1 MNVIANQ
8 SNFRSRFARLAL
20 IALMSATV
28 WLGNARAQ
36 TTDFA
41 ALASTASVPYS
52 LFQYGTLTGSTNTVT
67 ATFVPIVTA
76 SGTSYQNI
84 TLQFDVSASGAL
96 TVASLQQTQVTLPF
110 VSSFRAGTYCASPNI
125 GNGKACITVSGPGET
140 SGGTTEWSLTAASGS
155 WADTYPESSTWY
167 VGPLA
172 SSPLA
177 SRLAAA
183 KITSTDYSYGTVGA
197 QNWVINGTWYYDTL
211 IGLSQIGNTL
221 NILSFTNYYTGLDQ
235 NTPVDQITYTLCTTS
250 CPN

>member
-1 MNVIANQ
+1 MIVIANQ
-8 SNFRSRFARLAL
+8 LNSRSRFTRLAV
-20 IALMSATV
+20 IALMFATV
-28 WLGNARAQ
+28 WLGNACALAA
-36 TTDFA
+36 DLD
-41 ALASTASVPYS
+41 ALASAASVPYS
-52 LFQYGTLTGSTNTVT
+52 LFQYATLTGSSNTLT

-76 SGTSYQNI
+76 GGTSYWNI
-84 TLQFDVSASGAL
+84 TLDFNVSSTGVL
-96 TVASLQQTQVTLPF
+96 TVASLQQTQAPPPI
-110 VSSFRAGTYCASPNI
+110 VSSFRAGTYCASPNV
-125 GNGKACITVSGPGET
+125 GNGKACITVGGPGET
-140 SGGTTEWSLTAASGS
+140 SGGTTEWSLTAAPGS
-155 WADTYPESSTWY
+155 WADTYPESATWY